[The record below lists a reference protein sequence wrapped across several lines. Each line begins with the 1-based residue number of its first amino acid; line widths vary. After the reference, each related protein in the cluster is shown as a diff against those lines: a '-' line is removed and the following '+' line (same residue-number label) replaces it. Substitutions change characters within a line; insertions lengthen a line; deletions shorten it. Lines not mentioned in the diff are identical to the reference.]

1 MLSSSTSTPQHKGLK
16 RNIIDKFYTKNNVAT
31 SCITLIKQHVT
42 INETDLILE
51 PSAGNGAFMDG
62 IKLMSKHHL
71 FYDLE
76 PENPDIIK
84 QDYLIYDFREIKKRF
99 AKIHV
104 VGNPPFGRQS
114 SLAIKFIRKSCEFC
128 NSISFILPK
137 SFKKESLKNKFP
149 LQFHLVYECDLPDN
163 SFLVDG
169 SEHNVP
175 CVFQIWEKKETNRS
189 VVEKIEPLY
198 FEFVDKKQHPDISFR
213 RVGVNA
219 GTMDVNID
227 EKSIQSHYFIKFT
240 NNKTLHDNLNKL
252 SKINFEFNNTVG
264 PNSISKQ
271 ELIRK
276 FNEILEC

>member
-1 MLSSSTSTPQHKGLK
+1 MLSTSTSALQHKGLK
-16 RNIIDKFYTKNNVAT
+16 RNIIDKFYTKSDVAS
-31 SCITLIKQHVT
+31 SCITLIKQHVSM
-42 INETDLILE
+42 NETDLIVE
-51 PSAGNGAFMDG
+51 PSAGNGAFIDG
-62 IKLMSKHHL
+62 IKLLSKHHL

-76 PENPDIIK
+76 PENADIIK
-84 QDYLIYDFREIKKRF
+84 QDYLTYDHREIKKRF
-99 AKIHV
+99 VKIHV

-189 VVEKIEPLY
+189 VAEKIEPLH
-198 FEFVDKKQHPDISFR
+198 FEFVDKKQNPDISFR

-219 GTMDVNID
+219 GTMDVNTD

-276 FNEILEC
+276 FNQILEC

>member
-1 MLSSSTSTPQHKGLK
+1 MLSSSTSALQHKGLK
-16 RNIIDKFYTKNNVAT
+16 RNIIDKFYTKSDVAS
-31 SCITLIKQHVT
+31 SCITLIKQNVSM
-42 INETDLILE
+42 NETDLIVE
-51 PSAGNGAFMDG
+51 PSAGNGVFIDG
-62 IKLMSKHHL
+62 IKLLSKHHL

-76 PENPDIIK
+76 PENADIIK
-84 QDYLIYDFREIKKRF
+84 QDYLTYDHREIKKRF
-99 AKIHV
+99 VKIHV

-189 VVEKIEPLY
+189 VAEKIEPLH

-276 FNEILEC
+276 FNQILEC

>member
-1 MLSSSTSTPQHKGLK
+1 MLSPSTSTPQHKGLK

-31 SCITLIKQHVT
+31 SCITFIKQHVT

-62 IKLMSKHHL
+62 IKLLSKHHL

-84 QDYLIYDFREIKKRF
+84 QDYLIYDFREIKKSF
-99 AKIHV
+99 NKIHV

-189 VVEKIEPLY
+189 VAEKIEPLY

-240 NNKTLHDNLNKL
+240 NNKSLHDNLNKL

>member
-1 MLSSSTSTPQHKGLK
+1 MLSSSTSALQHKGLK
-16 RNIIDKFYTKNNVAT
+16 RNIIDKFYTKSDVAS

-42 INETDLILE
+42 MNETDLIVE
-51 PSAGNGAFMDG
+51 PSAGNGAFIDG
-62 IKLMSKHHL
+62 IKLLSKHHL
-71 FYDLE
+71 FYDLK
-76 PENPDIIK
+76 PENADIIK
-84 QDYLIYDFREIKKRF
+84 QDYLTYDHREIKKRF
-99 AKIHV
+99 VKIHV

-189 VVEKIEPLY
+189 VAEKIEPLH
-198 FEFVDKKQHPDISFR
+198 FEFVDKKQNPDISFR

-219 GTMDVNID
+219 GTMDVNTD

-276 FNEILEC
+276 FNQILEC